1 MPLPG
6 PLPSRTASWATGGRN
21 NGSVQG
27 GLLCV
32 AAKSQDGHLMP
43 YLLCLH
49 TLTTRSFLCLLLLLV
64 PVSRRGSTVDILDMK
79 LKHAP
84 CIGSAV
90 FPPAIYFSINNP
102 GSLSSTTPA
111 ECHPRLWIHTI
122 KRGQGPGKAN
132 GSLRGASKKQILRG
146 KLTRVGL
153 GRVIF
158 EVVLQENLTCMQELA
173 PFGSS
178 AGPPQL
184 AYLKIPVLIPGG
196 KGGRGVSQI
205 NVFYTRVANIRNFP
219 LKDVLD
225 SGK

>member
-1 MPLPG
+1 MSSHLDHTIISLP
-6 PLPSRTASWATGGRN
+6 PPPQPPPCPCPCLPARPTI
-21 NGSVQG
+21 
-27 GLLCV
+27 
-32 AAKSQDGHLMP
+32 
-43 YLLCLH
+43 
-49 TLTTRSFLCLLLLLV
+49 
-64 PVSRRGSTVDILDMK
+64 DILDMK

-196 KGGRGVSQI
+196 RGEGG
-205 NVFYTRVANIRNFP
+205 FP
-219 LKDVLD
+219 DQRLLQLRI
-225 SGK
+225 SGTSR